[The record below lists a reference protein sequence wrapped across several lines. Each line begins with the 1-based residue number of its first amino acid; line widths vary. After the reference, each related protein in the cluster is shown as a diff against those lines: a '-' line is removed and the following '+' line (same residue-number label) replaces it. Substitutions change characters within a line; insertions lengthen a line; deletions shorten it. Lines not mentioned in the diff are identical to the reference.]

1 MLINPSQI
9 DAIFRALADENRR
22 WIVQMLS
29 SGPRSVMELAELLP
43 ITPAGVSQH
52 LQILEKSGLVH
63 SEKIGRVDWI
73 VDRRK
78 RLNFRPLGY

>member
-1 MLINPSQI
+1 
-9 DAIFRALADENRR
+9 
-22 WIVQMLS
+22 
-29 SGPRSVMELAELLP
+29 MELAELLP

-63 SEKIGRVDWI
+63 SEKIGRVRTCQLDPEKLRIAEDWI